1 MQKKSLATLFYS
13 SAGILVMLAIIIAVN
28 VIFSVKPARVDLT
41 REKAY
46 TLSAGTKA
54 VLKKL
59 DTPVTIRFYCT
70 QGETATPETVALKS
84 YARTVEDLLQEYG
97 QIAGKNLVV
106 EKYDPEP
113 DSDAED
119 SARLD
124 GLEPQTLP
132 GNDEFYLGLSVGLAD
147 QRVAIPFL
155 DPSRERQLEYDLT
168 RAIAQVFAPEK
179 PTVGVMSALP
189 VFGAPVN
196 PMMAES
202 GQSGP
207 PAWTLIDE
215 LKDDF
220 NLKHIELTAD
230 KIDDDVKVLLLIHPK
245 DISDQAQYAIDQFIL
260 RGGKVIALLDAQSIV
275 DSRQQQQQQNPMMGG
290 GPTPAS
296 STLDKLLPA
305 WGLAFDTGKVVAD
318 LDFKLQLN
326 GPNGQPSDAPAF
338 LGLNADGIN
347 RDDIATGPLDT
358 VWLPLSGAFTGVP
371 ATGLTE
377 TVLLH
382 SSTQAELVDAMA
394 ASIGGESLMDN
405 FKPTGVSYALAVR
418 LTGKFKTAFPNGK
431 PADAKDESATNT
443 PAKDDGLKESKLD
456 TSVVLIGDS
465 DFAADDFSMRKV
477 DSPFGAM
484 ATPLNGNLNLVQ
496 NLVEQMAGDSS
507 LIEIRSRA
515 TTHHP
520 FTRIEQ
526 MEAAAEAQGEA
537 RITELQSSLNDTQ
550 QRLDELQQQKKDPDQ
565 RYILSPEQRAEL
577 EKFRKQQA
585 EVSRELKQARKDLR
599 KEVVSLETHIK
610 WLNILAVP
618 LAVTLTG
625 IAIAVI
631 KRKKTSAK

>member
-1 MQKKSLATLFYS
+1 
-13 SAGILVMLAIIIAVN
+13 
-28 VIFSVKPARVDLT
+28 
-41 REKAY
+41 
-46 TLSAGTKA
+46 
-54 VLKKL
+54 
-59 DTPVTIRFYCT
+59 
-70 QGETATPETVALKS
+70 
-84 YARTVEDLLQEYG
+84 
-97 QIAGKNLVV
+97 
-106 EKYDPEP
+106 
-113 DSDAED
+113 
-119 SARLD
+119 
-124 GLEPQTLP
+124 
-132 GNDEFYLGLSVGLAD
+132 
-147 QRVAIPFL
+147 
-155 DPSRERQLEYDLT
+155 
-168 RAIAQVFAPEK
+168 
-179 PTVGVMSALP
+179 
-189 VFGAPVN
+189 
-196 PMMAES
+196 
-202 GQSGP
+202 
-207 PAWTLIDE
+207 
-215 LKDDF
+215 
-220 NLKHIELTAD
+220 
-230 KIDDDVKVLLLIHPK
+230 
-245 DISDQAQYAIDQFIL
+245 
-260 RGGKVIALLDAQSIV
+260 VIALLDAQSIV

-394 ASIGGESLMDN
+394 ASMGGESLMDN

-443 PAKDDGLKESKLD
+443 PAKDDGLKESKVD

>member
-1 MQKKSLATLFYS
+1 MQKKSLATLLYS
-13 SAGILVMLAIIIAVN
+13 SAGILVMLALVIAVN
-28 VIFSVKPARVDLT
+28 VITSVAPARVDLT

-54 VLKKL
+54 VLQKL
-59 DTPVTIRFYCT
+59 DTPIKIRFYCT
-70 QGETATPETVALKS
+70 QSETATPETVALRS
-84 YARTVEDLLQEYG
+84 YARNVEDLLQEY
-97 QIAGKNLVV
+97 QQVAGKNLVV
-106 EKYDPEP
+106 EKYDPQP

-124 GLEPQTLP
+124 GLEPQTLM
-132 GNDEFYLGLSVGLAD
+132 GNDEFYLGLSINLAD
-147 QRVAIPFL
+147 ERVAIPFL

-168 RAIAQVFAPEK
+168 RAIARVFAPDK

-189 VFGAPVN
+189 VFGGPVN

-207 PAWTLIDE
+207 PAWSLIDE
-215 LKDDF
+215 LKEDF

-230 KIDDDVKVLLLIHPK
+230 TIDDDVKVLLVIHPK
-245 DISDQAQYAIDQFIL
+245 EISDQTQYAIDQFIL

-275 DSRQQQQQQNPMMGG
+275 DSRQQQQQQQNPMMGG
-290 GPTPAS
+290 PTAAS

-318 LDFKLQLN
+318 LAFKLELN
-326 GPNGQPSDAPAF
+326 GPNGQPTEAPAF

-358 VWLPLSGAFTGVP
+358 VWLPLSGAFTGTPV
-371 ATGLTE
+371 AGLKE

-382 SSTQAELVDAMA
+382 SSTQAELVDGMA
-394 ASIGGESLMDN
+394 ASMGGESLMND

-431 PADAKDESATNT
+431 PGDKDDQATNA
-443 PAKDDGLKESKLD
+443 PAKDNSLKESKVES
-456 TSVVLIGDS
+456 SVVLFGDS

-477 DSPFGAM
+477 ESPFGTM
-484 ATPLNGNLNLVQ
+484 ASPLNGNLNLVQ
-496 NLVEQMAGDSS
+496 NLVELMAGDSN
-507 LIEIRSRA
+507 LIGIRSRA

-565 RYILSPEQRAEL
+565 RFILSPEQRAEL
-577 EKFRKQQA
+577 DNFRKKQG
-585 EVSRELKQARKDLR
+585 EVSRQLKQARKDLR

-610 WLNILAVP
+610 WLNILAMP
-618 LAVTLTG
+618 LAVTVAG
-625 IAIAVI
+625 ITIAVI

>member
-1 MQKKSLATLFYS
+1 MQKKSLATLLYS
-13 SAGILVMLAIIIAVN
+13 SAGILVMLALVIAVN
-28 VIFSVKPARVDLT
+28 VITSVAPARVDLT

-54 VLKKL
+54 VLQKL
-59 DTPVTIRFYCT
+59 DTPIKIRFYCT
-70 QGETATPETVALKS
+70 QSETATPETVALRS
-84 YARTVEDLLQEYG
+84 YARNVEDLLQEY
-97 QIAGKNLVV
+97 QQVAGKNLVV
-106 EKYDPEP
+106 EKYDPQP

-124 GLEPQTLP
+124 GLEPQTLM
-132 GNDEFYLGLSVGLAD
+132 GNDEFYLGLSINLAD
-147 QRVAIPFL
+147 ERVAIPFL

-168 RAIAQVFAPEK
+168 RAIARVFAPDK

-189 VFGAPVN
+189 VFGGPVN

-207 PAWTLIDE
+207 PAWSLIDE
-215 LKDDF
+215 LKEDF

-230 KIDDDVKVLLLIHPK
+230 TIDDDVKVLLVIHPK
-245 DISDQAQYAIDQFIL
+245 EISDQTQYAIDQFIL

-275 DSRQQQQQQNPMMGG
+275 DSRQQQQQQQNPMMGG
-290 GPTPAS
+290 PTAAS

-318 LDFKLQLN
+318 LAFKLELN
-326 GPNGQPSDAPAF
+326 GPNGQPTEAPAF

-358 VWLPLSGAFTGVP
+358 VWLPLSGAFTGTPV
-371 ATGLTE
+371 AGLKE

-382 SSTQAELVDAMA
+382 SSTQAELVDGMA
-394 ASIGGESLMDN
+394 ASMGGESLMND

-431 PADAKDESATNT
+431 PGDKDDQATNA
-443 PAKDDGLKESKLD
+443 PAKDNSLKESKVES
-456 TSVVLIGDS
+456 SVVLFGDS

-477 DSPFGAM
+477 ESPFGTM
-484 ATPLNGNLNLVQ
+484 ASPLNGNLNLVQ
-496 NLVEQMAGDSS
+496 NLVELMAGDSN
-507 LIEIRSRA
+507 LIGIRSRA

-550 QRLDELQQQKKDPDQ
+550 QRLDELQEQKKDPDQ
-565 RYILSPEQRAEL
+565 RFILSPEQRAEL
-577 EKFRKQQA
+577 DNFRKKQG
-585 EVSRELKQARKDLR
+585 EVSRQLKQARKDLR

-610 WLNILAVP
+610 WLNILAMP
-618 LAVTLTG
+618 LAVTVAG
-625 IAIAVI
+625 ITIAVI

>member
-1 MQKKSLATLFYS
+1 
-13 SAGILVMLAIIIAVN
+13 
-28 VIFSVKPARVDLT
+28 
-41 REKAY
+41 
-46 TLSAGTKA
+46 
-54 VLKKL
+54 
-59 DTPVTIRFYCT
+59 
-70 QGETATPETVALKS
+70 
-84 YARTVEDLLQEYG
+84 
-97 QIAGKNLVV
+97 
-106 EKYDPEP
+106 
-113 DSDAED
+113 
-119 SARLD
+119 
-124 GLEPQTLP
+124 
-132 GNDEFYLGLSVGLAD
+132 
-147 QRVAIPFL
+147 
-155 DPSRERQLEYDLT
+155 
-168 RAIAQVFAPEK
+168 
-179 PTVGVMSALP
+179 
-189 VFGAPVN
+189 
-196 PMMAES
+196 
-202 GQSGP
+202 
-207 PAWTLIDE
+207 
-215 LKDDF
+215 
-220 NLKHIELTAD
+220 
-230 KIDDDVKVLLLIHPK
+230 
-245 DISDQAQYAIDQFIL
+245 
-260 RGGKVIALLDAQSIV
+260 
-275 DSRQQQQQQNPMMGG
+275 
-290 GPTPAS
+290 
-296 STLDKLLPA
+296 
-305 WGLAFDTGKVVAD
+305 
-318 LDFKLQLN
+318 
-326 GPNGQPSDAPAF
+326 
-338 LGLNADGIN
+338 
-347 RDDIATGPLDT
+347 
-358 VWLPLSGAFTGVP
+358 
-371 ATGLTE
+371 
-377 TVLLH
+377 
-382 SSTQAELVDAMA
+382 MA
-394 ASIGGESLMDN
+394 ASMGGESLMDN

-443 PAKDDGLKESKLD
+443 PAKDDGLKESKVD